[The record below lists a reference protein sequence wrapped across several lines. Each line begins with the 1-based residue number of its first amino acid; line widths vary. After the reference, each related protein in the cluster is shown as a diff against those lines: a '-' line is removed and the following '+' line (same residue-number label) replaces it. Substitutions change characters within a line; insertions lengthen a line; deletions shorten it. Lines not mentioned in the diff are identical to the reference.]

1 MIVLDTHAL
10 VWWVT
15 DAPDLSARARR
26 VIRATV
32 RRGPAVASAISV
44 FEIATAVRRARLQLG
59 VSLDQWLRD
68 LRTLP
73 DLRLEP
79 VTAGIAQ
86 LAGALEASLPG
97 DPADRIILATAIELK
112 AKLVTADDRLRQSP
126 RVETVW

>member
-15 DAPDLSARARR
+15 DARDLSARARR
-26 VIRATV
+26 VIQTAV
-32 RRGPAVASAISV
+32 RRGPAVASAISI
-44 FEIATAVRRARLQLG
+44 FEIATAVRRERLKLQ

-68 LRTLP
+68 LRILP

-79 VTAGIAQ
+79 VTADIAQ
-86 LAGALEASLPG
+86 LAGTLEPALPG
-97 DPADRIILATAIELK
+97 DPADRIIVATAIELK
-112 AKLVTADDRLRQSP
+112 AKLVTADTRLQQSA

>member
-15 DAPDLSARARR
+15 DAPDLSAHARR

-32 RRGPAVASAISV
+32 RRGPALASAISV

-79 VTAGIAQ
+79 VTADIAQ
-86 LAGALEASLPG
+86 LAGTLEASLPG
-97 DPADRIILATAIELK
+97 DPADRIIVATAIELK
-112 AKLVTADDRLRQSP
+112 AKLVTADDRLRLSP

>member
-15 DAPDLSARARR
+15 DARDLSARARR
-26 VIRATV
+26 VIQTAV
-32 RRGPAVASAISV
+32 RRGPAVASAISI
-44 FEIATAVRRARLQLG
+44 FEVATAVRRERLKLR

-68 LRTLP
+68 LRILP

-79 VTAGIAQ
+79 VTADIAQ
-86 LAGALEASLPG
+86 LAGTLEPALPG
-97 DPADRIILATAIELK
+97 DPADRIIVATAIELK
-112 AKLVTADDRLRQSP
+112 AKLVTADTRLQQSA

>member
-15 DAPDLSARARR
+15 DARDLSARARR
-26 VIRATV
+26 VIQTAV
-32 RRGPAVASAISV
+32 RRGPAVASAISI
-44 FEIATAVRRARLQLG
+44 FEVATAVRRERLKLQ

-68 LRTLP
+68 LRILP

-79 VTAGIAQ
+79 VTADIAQ
-86 LAGALEASLPG
+86 LAGTLEPALPG
-97 DPADRIILATAIELK
+97 DPADRIIVATAIELK
-112 AKLVTADDRLRQSP
+112 AKLVTADTRLQQSA